1 MAVEALPA
9 AESLLANAL
18 EAEDAAAVA
27 LFDALDELTAALW
40 ALVAAD
46 DSDCLAA
53 SFADTVW
60 SLSAVSSLLAELSVV
75 AMAFASLRRDEKLLA
90 SSVGL
95 RSVISL
101 TASLAIFSS

>member
-1 MAVEALPA
+1 MEALPA

-27 LFDALDELTAALW
+27 LFDALDELTAALL

-75 AMAFASLRRDEKLLA
+75 AMAFASLLRDERLLA